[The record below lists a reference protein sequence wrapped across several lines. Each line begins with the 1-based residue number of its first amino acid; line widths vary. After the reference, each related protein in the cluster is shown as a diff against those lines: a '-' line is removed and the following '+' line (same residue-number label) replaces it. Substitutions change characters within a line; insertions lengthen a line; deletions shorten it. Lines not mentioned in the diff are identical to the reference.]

1 MKYSKITKILFSL
14 ASLILVTSHLQAE
27 TKIGI
32 VDMNRIFSEYD
43 KTKKTQAEYEV
54 LEKNA
59 NKELDTRIDQL
70 KKEVDAID
78 KLNTDLEKP
87 DLNNDVREGK
97 QKEREAKIAQ
107 AKKLD
112 EETTAFRS
120 NKEKKFQE
128 EFSKTR
134 KTIIDDI
141 MIVINEQTKIRGFD
155 LLLDKSGLSAGAVP
169 VVLYSRP
176 DLDISSDIIA
186 ILNKKGAAK

>member
-1 MKYSKITKILFSL
+1 MKYLKITKILFSL

>member
-87 DLNNDVREGK
+87 DLNNDIREGK
-97 QKEREAKIAQ
+97 QKERETKIAQ

>member
-176 DLDISSDIIA
+176 DLDISSDIIS